1 MQLSREALNSL
12 ESFRLEPFPNEESL
26 QSAVQRVFALLLK
39 EELGCSISV
48 FKSRLASKV
57 TEKEPWEYGLSVLI
71 LQAAKRGF
79 SRAELAFQLECVVMN
94 RDYARQLGWMDDRIN
109 PVCDMYETNL
119 AEFRGRIDNIGWRVM
134 KWFIVVSPLP
144 KLMGI
149 KCSLLNCEIPTD
161 QRGCRIDFT
170 SAVTYYRV
178 LLIVYC
184 IISLSDLDQG
194 YGWERECGGKG
205 A

>member
-39 EELGCSISV
+39 DELGCIISV
-48 FKSRLASKV
+48 FKSRLASKT

-79 SRAELAFQLECVVMN
+79 SRAELASLLECVVMN

-119 AEFRGRIDNIGWRVM
+119 AEFRGRMDTTGEGVM
-134 KWFIVVSPLP
+134 ECFIVVSPLP

-149 KCSLLNCEIPTD
+149 KCSLLNRDIPTD

-178 LLIVYC
+178 LLIVYQSIVMSC
-184 IISLSDLDQG
+184 LDKG
-194 YGWERECGGKG
+194 HGWQRECCGKG

>member
-48 FKSRLASKV
+48 FKSRLASKA

-79 SRAELAFQLECVVMN
+79 SRAELA
-94 RDYARQLGWMDDRIN
+94 DYARQLGWMDDRIN

-119 AEFRGRIDNIGWRVM
+119 AEFRGRMDNT
-134 KWFIVVSPLP
+134 VSPLP

-149 KCSLLNCEIPTD
+149 KCSLLNREIPMD

-178 LLIVYC
+178 LLIIKDTDGSESVMEKV
-184 IISLSDLDQG
+184 LSSIQLNVVVAYHSHALEG
-194 YGWERECGGKG
+194 AAFLEGRGGSV
-205 A
+205 